1 MSDIDTSALQQVLVG
16 SEDQE
21 IVLLEA
27 RLRTAQLNADIT
39 ALGEL
44 ISDNLLFTGPNG
56 QLATKAQDLEAFR
69 SGTFKFLAH
78 VPQELRIRPVDA
90 KVVIAS
96 LRAQLTVDVT
106 GTTDRGTYRYTRVW
120 AREDDNVWRVV
131 GGHVSLVHAL
141 SQHEGAS

>member
-44 ISDNLLFTGPNG
+44 ISDNLLSPVQMVSSQLKRKILRLFGPAHSN
-56 QLATKAQDLEAFR
+56 
-69 SGTFKFLAH
+69 FLH
-78 VPQELRIRPVDA
+78 MSH
-90 KVVIAS
+90 KS
-96 LRAQLTVDVT
+96 F
-106 GTTDRGTYRYTRVW
+106 
-120 AREDDNVWRVV
+120 
-131 GGHVSLVHAL
+131 VSVLL
-141 SQHEGAS
+141 MQR